1 MAGKQDIDFTYTTLD
16 RIFRISIGET
26 ADFSAAMYNGNFAM
40 TLNEAQKAKHEFIE
54 RELNIKKGQKV
65 LDMGCGWGPFLQY
78 ISKKGVNV
86 IGLTLSDGQYNA
98 CRKKGFE
105 VYIKDVRSVQPG
117 DYGIFDA
124 VVSVGAFEHFCSIE
138 EFKEGKQE
146 QVYKDFFRT
155 VFNILPPGGRFFL
168 QTMSFEKNM
177 IPVEEMNIHADKNSD
192 AYILALCS
200 QHLPGSWLPYGS
212 EMILRCAEPYFK
224 LMNISSGR
232 LDYIETI
239 RVWRK
244 MLRKFGF
251 RKYALYFKF
260 FLDSLGSNKLRHL
273 MQVFRISPL
282 MVCLERE
289 IMGHYRI
296 FFEKKGN

>member
-1 MAGKQDIDFTYTTLD
+1 MTLD
-16 RIFRISIGET
+16 
-26 ADFSAAMYNGNFAM
+26 
-40 TLNEAQKAKHEFIE
+40 EAQKAKHQFIE

-65 LDMGCGWGPFLQY
+65 LDMGCGWGPFLNY

-86 IGLTLSDGQYNA
+86 VGLTLSDGQYNA
-98 CRKKGFE
+98 CRKNGFE
-105 VYIKDVRSVQPG
+105 VYIKDVRSVQPA
-117 DYGIFDA
+117 DFGIFDA

-138 EFKEGKQE
+138 EYKQGKQE
-146 QVYKDFFRT
+146 QVYRDFFKT
-155 VFNILPPGGRFFL
+155 VFDLLPPGGRFFL

-177 IPVEEMNIHADKNSD
+177 IPLEEIDLNAKKNSD
-192 AYILALCS
+192 AYILALCR

-212 EMILRCAEPYFK
+212 DMIIRCAEPYFE
-224 LMNISSGR
+224 MINISNGR

-244 MLRKFGF
+244 MLRKFSFG
-251 RKYALYFKF
+251 KYALYLQI
-260 FLDSLGSNKLRHL
+260 FLDSLKSNKLRHL
-273 MQVFRISPL
+273 VQVFRVSPL

-296 FFEKKGN
+296 VFEKKSL